1 MIIPFIIFNQ
11 LETNMQYSSKY
22 EPGRTREE
30 QQANSNTSGFR
41 QTQGYITLSPSRKIK
56 DRNKS

>member
-1 MIIPFIIFNQ
+1 
-11 LETNMQYSSKY
+11 MQYNSKY
-22 EPGRTREE
+22 EANRNREE
-30 QQANSNTSGFR
+30 QQANSSASGFR